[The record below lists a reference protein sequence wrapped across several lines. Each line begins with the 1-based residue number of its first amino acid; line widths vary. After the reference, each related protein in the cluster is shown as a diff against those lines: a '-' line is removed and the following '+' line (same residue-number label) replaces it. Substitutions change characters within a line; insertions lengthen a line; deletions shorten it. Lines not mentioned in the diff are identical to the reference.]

1 MRLIGRSNGPNEVL
15 KSLSKYA
22 VLVRKRKL
30 DQIPESHSIW
40 VPDNELNF
48 IKYGEMN
55 TLKTRRLILGPNVRQ
70 YEPELSSIFLGHPTS
85 VAVVPSDSMK
95 EILIAIDNRFA
106 NEDVEVWPAGID
118 VEYWRPNNSEKS
130 LVPIYIK
137 GATTQSHIVEIEGY
151 IRQHGFETA
160 ILRYGEYK
168 QKQYRKILRKS
179 AFIIWI
185 GHTETQGIAQFQAW
199 SMNVPTLVSN
209 LPAETLSGERGE
221 LVSPA
226 PFLTEST
233 GMISRSRMISPIEL
247 FEFIRNLDSYS
258 PRNWVL
264 ENASQK
270 RAFEKF
276 MKIYTLDDNQ

>member
-1 MRLIGRSNGPNEVL
+1 MGHRKIYIYSPRRYIFDTTLLRKHVYDTRMRLIGRSNGPNEVL

-118 VEYWRPNNSEKS
+118 V
-130 LVPIYIK
+130 
-137 GATTQSHIVEIEGY
+137 
-151 IRQHGFETA
+151 
-160 ILRYGEYK
+160 
-168 QKQYRKILRKS
+168 
-179 AFIIWI
+179 
-185 GHTETQGIAQFQAW
+185 
-199 SMNVPTLVSN
+199 
-209 LPAETLSGERGE
+209 
-221 LVSPA
+221 
-226 PFLTEST
+226 
-233 GMISRSRMISPIEL
+233 
-247 FEFIRNLDSYS
+247 
-258 PRNWVL
+258 
-264 ENASQK
+264 
-270 RAFEKF
+270 
-276 MKIYTLDDNQ
+276 